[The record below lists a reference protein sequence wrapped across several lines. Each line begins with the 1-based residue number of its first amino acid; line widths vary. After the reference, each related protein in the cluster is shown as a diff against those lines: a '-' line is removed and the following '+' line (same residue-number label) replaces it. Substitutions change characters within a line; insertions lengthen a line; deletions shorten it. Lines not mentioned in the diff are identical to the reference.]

1 MLAFAPRRRVLIAPP
16 PAMALRKIGPR
27 GARVGKFGRVG
38 AKSSRKPAMILR
50 LAARTS
56 RPDFLAVKRRFA
68 DRAAIMGATP
78 AASRGFPSFT
88 RHAACPGLGLRLQT
102 MTRIP
107 APRNRYEALRRGRR
121 TLKFITPLV
130 QLGFLG
136 LGLAIFLDQSRALL
150 SDAQFTWGERR
161 VMGIIALLALGGCGF
176 AGWVVGRL
184 IGVAAEL
191 LDVMADSA
199 EAAWRTCDL
208 IERQIAPT
216 LSRIATALEDLQSSN
231 SPDRPSSR
239 GKRT

>member
-1 MLAFAPRRRVLIAPP
+1 
-16 PAMALRKIGPR
+16 
-27 GARVGKFGRVG
+27 
-38 AKSSRKPAMILR
+38 
-50 LAARTS
+50 
-56 RPDFLAVKRRFA
+56 
-68 DRAAIMGATP
+68 
-78 AASRGFPSFT
+78 
-88 RHAACPGLGLRLQT
+88 

-107 APRNRYEALRRGRR
+107 PPHTRYESLRRGRR
-121 TLKFITPLV
+121 TLKLITPLV
-130 QLGFLG
+130 QLAFLG

-199 EAAWRTCDL
+199 EAAWRTSDL
-208 IERQIAPT
+208 IERHVVPT
-216 LSRIATALEDLQSSN
+216 LSRIATALEDREPSTSR
-231 SPDRPSSR
+231 DRTSTP